1 MEQKARSDGHAQAS
15 ESWIVA
21 PLRHPVGIYVHIPF
35 CRSRCRYCDFY
46 VETGV
51 SARVLDNTL
60 RRVLEEARFFMD
72 AMGHPPVS
80 TVYIGGGTPS
90 LIPPDTLHGFLH
102 GLEQQLD
109 LDGPGNTLH
118 EWTIEANPESLTT
131 EFIDVLKESPVD
143 RLSVGVQSF
152 QDHLLRLLGRRAHR
166 DTVLAALE
174 LLAQR
179 WDGRLT
185 LDMMTGIPGQS
196 EEDLQADLETVVSWD
211 PGHVSLY
218 ALTVEPETP
227 LSQAIAAHMIEPL
240 DAERQDAYWLAAR
253 RHLEDHAYGWY
264 EISNFA
270 KPGQHSRHN
279 MMYWRYQPYAG
290 LGPGGV
296 GTLPIIPG
304 GEPDALTDPVVPA
317 RLTNPNLFRYASQR
331 DPRWKHGAELIDAH
345 TLLFEHFMMGLRTS
359 EGLDLQRI
367 NAIFDLSPQLVTQR
381 LREGWSGWPQLD
393 ANDLADER
401 LVLMPEG
408 RLQLNSL
415 LVELSET
422 LDELSPEH
430 PPLWPGVPTAGP

>member
-1 MEQKARSDGHAQAS
+1 
-15 ESWIVA
+15 
-21 PLRHPVGIYVHIPF
+21 
-35 CRSRCRYCDFY
+35 
-46 VETGV
+46 
-51 SARVLDNTL
+51 
-60 RRVLEEARFFMD
+60 
-72 AMGHPPVS
+72 
-80 TVYIGGGTPS
+80 
-90 LIPPDTLHGFLH
+90 
-102 GLEQQLD
+102 
-109 LDGPGNTLH
+109 
-118 EWTIEANPESLTT
+118 
-131 EFIDVLKESPVD
+131 
-143 RLSVGVQSF
+143 
-152 QDHLLRLLGRRAHR
+152 
-166 DTVLAALE
+166 
-174 LLAQR
+174 
-179 WDGRLT
+179 
-185 LDMMTGIPGQS
+185 
-196 EEDLQADLETVVSWD
+196 
-211 PGHVSLY
+211 
-218 ALTVEPETP
+218 
-227 LSQAIAAHMIEPL
+227 
-240 DAERQDAYWLAAR
+240 
-253 RHLEDHAYGWY
+253 
-264 EISNFA
+264 
-270 KPGQHSRHN
+270 

>member
-1 MEQKARSDGHAQAS
+1 M
-15 ESWIVA
+15 
-21 PLRHPVGIYVHIPF
+21 YVHIPF

-60 RRVLEEARFFMD
+60 CRVLEEARFFMD
-72 AMGHPPVS
+72 GMGHPPVS
-80 TVYIGGGTPS
+80 TVYFGGGTPS
-90 LIPPDTLHGFLH
+90 LIPPDTLHWFLQH
-102 GLEQQLD
+102 LGQELHLD
-109 LDGPGNTLH
+109 EPDAAPH
-118 EWTIEANPESLTT
+118 EWTIEANPESLSA
-131 EFIDVLKESPVD
+131 EFIDVLKESPID

-152 QDHLLRLLGRRAHR
+152 QDRLLRLLGRRAHR
-166 DTVLAALE
+166 DTVLTALE
-174 LLAQR
+174 LLNNR

-185 LDMMTGIPGQS
+185 LDVMTGIPGQS
-196 EEDLQADLETVVSWD
+196 EQDLQADLEALLSWD

-227 LSQAIAAHMIEPL
+227 LSQAIAAGAIEPL

-253 RHLEDHAYGWY
+253 RHLEDRGYQWY

-304 GEPDALTDPVVPA
+304 GDPEAPTDPVVPA

-331 DPRWKHGAELIDAH
+331 DPRWKHGAELIDAQ

-359 EGLDLQRI
+359 EGLDLQRL
-367 NAIFDLSPQLVTQR
+367 NAIFDLSPQLVTEQ
-381 LREGWSGWPQLD
+381 LRERWAGWPQLD
-393 ANDLADER
+393 ASGLAEDR
-401 LVLMPEG
+401 LILLPNG

-415 LVELSET
+415 LVGLSET
-422 LDELSPEH
+422 LDALSPLH
-430 PPLWPGVPTAGP
+430 PPLWPGVPTARP